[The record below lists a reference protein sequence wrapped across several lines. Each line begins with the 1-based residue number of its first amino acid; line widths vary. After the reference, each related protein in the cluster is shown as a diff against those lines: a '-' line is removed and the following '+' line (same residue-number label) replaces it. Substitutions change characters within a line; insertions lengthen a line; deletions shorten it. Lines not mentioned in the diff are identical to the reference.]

1 MYDSVFVCIHFHFTL
16 IEYIFFVILPL
27 KTVLCFYVKKY
38 EHPICHTGFDWLG
51 IGSKP
56 NAVTSP
62 TTSLGE
68 FTGYSLLLG
77 VQWAATRA
85 HVGGSRA
92 DRLRAAEWAL
102 SVTGRSVFKCLRVT
116 SLPKC
121 QIRERGRLR
130 LLQSSAFTSNNLQQQ
145 WRNLSRSNCAGQVR
159 TVSKQKFVSQRLEP
173 TLKSEFQWIC

>member
-1 MYDSVFVCIHFHFTL
+1 M
-16 IEYIFFVILPL
+16 
-27 KTVLCFYVKKY
+27 
-38 EHPICHTGFDWLG
+38 
-51 IGSKP
+51 
-56 NAVTSP
+56 
-62 TTSLGE
+62 
-68 FTGYSLLLG
+68 
-77 VQWAATRA
+77 
-85 HVGGSRA
+85 GGSRA

-159 TVSKQKFVSQRLEP
+159 TVSKQKFVSQRLNR
-173 TLKSEFQWIC
+173 LSRVNFSEYVSEGQNSSASVFIVVEHHRSHYQAGPSRDLCQ